1 MAKKTNDL
9 KITDEELKLVQEKVQ
24 QINNGQMQVG
34 GLEMQKQLAVLSV
47 QQMQAELIE
56 LQKVLEEKYGKV
68 TVNLNDG
75 TLKEIEEN
83 GPSKKN

>member
-1 MAKKTNDL
+1 
-9 KITDEELKLVQEKVQ
+9 
-24 QINNGQMQVG
+24 MQVG
-34 GLEMQKQLAVLSV
+34 GLEMQKQLVVLNV
-47 QQMQAELIE
+47 QQMQSELIQ

-75 TLKEIEEN
+75 TLKEIEED